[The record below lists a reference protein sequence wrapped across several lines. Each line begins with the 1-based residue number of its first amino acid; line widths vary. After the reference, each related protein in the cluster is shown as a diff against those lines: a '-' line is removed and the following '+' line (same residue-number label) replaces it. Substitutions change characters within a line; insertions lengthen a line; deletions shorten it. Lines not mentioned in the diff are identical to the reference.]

1 MTNNYVLTSIMES
14 LGLDKVA
21 VLKAYKLVD
30 KKITSDDVD
39 DILRDEKDE
48 KFILLSDE
56 GFELFLNGLIVYK
69 RGPSDKKAKKQ
80 KIYFSNNIVLKKLK
94 IALDLKDE
102 DIIQIFENDGLE
114 ITKSQLTAY
123 FRRDGHVNYRKCSDA
138 LLKRFIN
145 GCKEYKGKTKI

>member
-1 MTNNYVLTSIMES
+1 MTNNYTLKSIMTAID
-14 LGLDKVA
+14 LDKVA

-30 KKITSDDVD
+30 KKITQDDVD
-39 DILRDEKDE
+39 DILRDEDNE

-56 GFELFLNGLIVYK
+56 GFELFLNGLIAYK

-102 DIIQIFENDGLE
+102 DIVQIFANDGLE
-114 ITKSQLTAY
+114 ITKSQLSAY
-123 FRRDGHVNYRKCSDA
+123 FRRDGHINYRKCSDI
-138 LLKRFIN
+138 LLKRFIK
-145 GCKEYKGKTKI
+145 GCNNYKK

>member
-1 MTNNYVLTSIMES
+1 MTNNYVLSSIMNS
-14 LGLDKVA
+14 LKLDKVDI
-21 VLKAYKLVD
+21 LKSYKLVD
-30 KKITSDDVD
+30 KKITQDDVD
-39 DILRDEKDE
+39 DILREPSDE

-56 GFELFLNGLIVYK
+56 GFELFLNGFIAYK

-80 KIYFSNNIVLKKLK
+80 KIYFSNNIILKKLK

-102 DIIQIFENDGLE
+102 DIIAIFKNDGLE

-123 FRRDGHVNYRKCSDA
+123 FRRDGHINYRKCSDS

-145 GCKEYKGKTKI
+145 GLK

>member
-1 MTNNYVLTSIMES
+1 MTNNFILTSIMS
-14 LGLDKVA
+14 AIDLDKVA
-21 VLKAYKLVD
+21 VLKAYRMVD
-30 KKITSDDVD
+30 KKITEDDVD
-39 DILRDEKDE
+39 DILREPSDE

-56 GFELFLNGLIVYK
+56 GFELFLNGLIAYK

-80 KIYFSNNIVLKKLK
+80 KTYFSNNIILKKLK

-102 DIIQIFENDGLE
+102 DIIQIFANDGLE

-123 FRRDGHVNYRKCSDA
+123 FRRDGHVNYRKCSDV

-145 GCKEYKGKTKI
+145 GCKDYKIKN

>member
-1 MTNNYVLTSIMES
+1 MTNNFILTSIMDA
-14 LGLDKVA
+14 LDLDKVD
-21 VLKAYKLVD
+21 VLKAYRLVD
-30 KKITSDDVD
+30 KKITQDDVE
-39 DILRDEKDE
+39 DILREAKDE

-80 KIYFSNNIVLKKLK
+80 KIYFSNNIILKKLK

-102 DIIQIFENDGLE
+102 DIIQIFANDGLE

-123 FRRDGHVNYRKCSDA
+123 FRRDGHANYRKCSDA

-145 GCKEYKGKTKI
+145 GCNQGKQK

>member
-1 MTNNYVLTSIMES
+1 MTNNFVLISIMNAIN
-14 LGLDKVA
+14 LDKVS

-30 KKITSDDVD
+30 KKVTQDDVE
-39 DILRDEKDE
+39 DILREEKDE

-56 GFELFLNGLIVYK
+56 GFELFLNGLIAFK

-80 KIYFSNNIVLKKLK
+80 KINFSNNIILKKLK

-102 DIIQIFENDGLE
+102 DIIQIFANDGLE

-123 FRRDGHVNYRKCSDA
+123 FRRDGHINYRKCSDA

-145 GCKEYKGKTKI
+145 GCKDYSK